1 MTQQYA
7 KLVIEGVHII
17 KKKKKFVFEMNGRTI
32 KTLTN
37 REMFEIANWVLGR
50 IAFDVKG

>member
-1 MTQQYA
+1 MDKSDSRLRDMAYS
-7 KLVIEGVHII
+7 VVCNE
-17 KKKKKFVFEMNGRTI
+17 
-32 KTLTN
+32 N